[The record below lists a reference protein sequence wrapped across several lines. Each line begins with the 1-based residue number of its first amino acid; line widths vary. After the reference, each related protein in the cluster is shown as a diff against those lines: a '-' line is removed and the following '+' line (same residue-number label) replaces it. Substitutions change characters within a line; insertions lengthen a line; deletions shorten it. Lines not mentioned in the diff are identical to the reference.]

1 MSVQGVRSFAPM
13 TRETITLGTPLTLIV
28 GYNGSGKTTLIECLK
43 YATTGD
49 LPPNSKGG
57 AFVYDPKASTH
68 FSLLTC
74 HPLTEM
80 MQLSNDK
87 RVPAKVVLRFRSTN
101 GARYTV
107 NRQLEVTLQKS
118 GSRSMKTLETSLH
131 EIKPGGEKGND
142 SAKVAAIDELVPQL
156 LGVSPAIL
164 DSVIFCHQD
173 ESLWP
178 MSEPSALKKKFDDI
192 FAAKKY
198 TKAMEQLKIV
208 RKAQG
213 EKYRQLQIAHKQNE
227 VNKERG
233 QKNEKLCGKLS
244 NDIDEY
250 RREVDAITQEMA
262 GVEHKAKEAR
272 EQANK
277 FLGTMNELQYNL
289 DQFQFRQ
296 DAVAELRDSI
306 ELMSED
312 DDVLQRALDQYETR
326 LQRLKGDIEQ
336 HVSEYRG
343 LQGDVQDTENKLNA
357 KLGEKGK
364 LQSDKEKYERQ
375 LETRIGM
382 IQEAARSHEI
392 RGFDGN
398 LDDNQVRAFQ
408 GKIQGIFSSKKK
420 DYEQLQ
426 NRNAREADA
435 ANKGISELEN
445 EKNSRTSERAFAKQ
459 KKTENDRKVKRL
471 QTEVDSVN
479 CDEVRIGRLEN
490 DKAALDERSQQ
501 AQDEAVRNDWDEKIR
516 QAQEELRR
524 FEQQG
529 EDLNSELVNCTR
541 LASER
546 AQLDVRK
553 QEAQNREKALDK
565 LTTRWSKM
573 IADQVRPD
581 WKIESL
587 ESDFKTRLD
596 ERTSAVNKVKE
607 ECAELQ
613 QKLKQ
618 AEFKL
623 AEANKQHQKL
633 TDNKSDSEKSVLD
646 VLAKVAEDPSA
657 VTIDA
662 YDDQLED
669 LEEAKL
675 DVDKELK
682 LFDELKLYWTQAE
695 TCLNTKNKCLMC
707 DRAFDEDRS
716 KSKILTK
723 IAKHLSDESK
733 ADLQQEFRDVDKKV
747 ERLRAV
753 RPKHD
758 AYVRLKKE
766 LPAMEKA
773 IDDAKREKD
782 SILERLEAA
791 DDRRREAGEP
801 LEGLQ
806 SISSVISEITQ
817 LSRGIAE
824 AKEEVEKLTKSQKQS
839 GGPVRGASEVRE
851 AMSACAG
858 ETRKMR
864 WKLDTLMGDRQRNR
878 DLISNLELELSNLKG
893 KITEAK
899 QLMDRKRTLKEE
911 IKALKED
918 NEAQDAV
925 VSDIDTQLT
934 QLQPRIDAAR
944 AQRDDALASGRK
956 KAEKVAE
963 ERDSVARTL
972 SQLKIIEDDIQGYI
986 DRGGESNLASI
997 ERSIQTL
1004 QQSLNRLKGEIEEL
1018 TKLINSEKEEL
1029 SQGDRNKKNIRDNLK
1044 FRENC
1049 RVLTKLEERI
1059 KELRSE
1065 DAEKD
1070 YERLM
1075 AEAKQYDRQH
1085 NLLQSRKSEI
1095 VGQSTATD
1103 KELARA
1109 IELFE
1114 QEYKGAEELY
1124 RKSSIE
1130 LATTKGAIQDLATF
1144 GNSLDKAIMHYH
1156 SLKMEEVNRIA
1167 GELWR
1172 ATYQGTDIDTIA
1184 IRSAADSNNARG
1196 TYNYRVTMVK
1206 QDTEMDMRGR
1216 CSAGQKVLASIIIR
1230 LALAESFGISC
1241 GLIAL
1246 DEPTTN
1252 LDSDNIRSLA
1262 VSLHGIIKARQAQAN
1277 FQLIVITHDEEFLRH
1292 MRCSDFCDSFY
1303 RVKRDENQCS
1313 KIEREE
1319 IGRITE

>member
-1 MSVQGVRSFAPM
+1 M
-13 TRETITLGTPLTLIV
+13 
-28 GYNGSGKTTLIECLK
+28 
-43 YATTGD
+43 
-49 LPPNSKGG
+49 
-57 AFVYDPKASTH
+57 
-68 FSLLTC
+68 
-74 HPLTEM
+74 
-80 MQLSNDK
+80 
-87 RVPAKVVLRFRSTN
+87 
-101 GARYTV
+101 
-107 NRQLEVTLQKS
+107 
-118 GSRSMKTLETSLH
+118 
-131 EIKPGGEKGND
+131 
-142 SAKVAAIDELVPQL
+142 AAVDELVPQL

-164 DSVIFCHQD
+164 DAVIFCHQD

-198 TKAMEQLKIV
+198 TKAMDQLKVV
-208 RKAQG
+208 RKNKGDQF
-213 EKYRQLQIAHKQNE
+213 RQLQIEHKQNE
-227 VNKERG
+227 ENKERG
-233 QKNEKLCGKLS
+233 QKNQKLCQKLAK
-244 NDIDEY
+244 DIDEY
-250 RREVDAITQEMA
+250 RKKIDTLTEEMTE
-262 GVEHKAKEAR
+262 VEHKAKEAR
-272 EQANK
+272 EEANK
-277 FLGTMNELQYNL
+277 YLSTMNDLQYNL

-306 ELMSED
+306 EVMSED
-312 DDVLQRALDQYETR
+312 DDVLQKALDQYETR
-326 LQRLKGDIEQ
+326 LQRLKDEIEQ
-336 HVSEYRG
+336 HASEYRS
-343 LQGDVQDTENKLNA
+343 LQGYVRDTEKQLNV

-382 IQEAARSHEI
+382 IREAARRHEI
-392 RGFDGN
+392 RGFDGDLN
-398 LDDNQVRAFQ
+398 EGQVHAFHD
-408 GKIQGIFSSKKK
+408 KIQGIYNSKKK
-420 DYEQLQ
+420 EHEQMQ

-445 EKNSRTSERAFAKQ
+445 EKNSRTSERAFARQ

-471 QTEVDSVN
+471 QTEADSVN
-479 CDEVRIGRLEN
+479 CDEVRINRLEN
-490 DKAALDERSQQ
+490 DKAAIEERSQQ
-501 AQDEAVRNDWDEKIR
+501 AQNEAVTNDWDENIR
-516 QAQEELRR
+516 RAQEELRQ

-553 QEAQNREKALDK
+553 QEANNRAKALDK

-573 IADQVRPD
+573 LAETVRPD
-581 WKIESL
+581 WQIESL
-587 ESDFKTRLD
+587 ESDFKAKLD
-596 ERTSAVNKVKE
+596 EKTSAVSKVKE
-607 ECAELQ
+607 ECEDLQ

-618 AEFKL
+618 VEFKL

-633 TDNKSDSEKSVLD
+633 ADNKADSEKSVLN
-646 VLAKVAEDPSA
+646 VLREVADDPGA

-669 LEEAKL
+669 LEDAKL

-716 KSKILTK
+716 KSKILGK
-723 IAKHLSDESK
+723 ISKHLSDESK
-733 ADLQQEFRDVDKKV
+733 ADLQQEFRDADKKV

-758 AYVRLKKE
+758 AFVRLKKE
-766 LPAMEKA
+766 LPAIEKSV
-773 IDDAKREKD
+773 DDAKREKD
-782 SILERLEAA
+782 IMLEKLEAA
-791 DDRRREAGEP
+791 DDRRRKAEEP

-806 SISSVISEITQ
+806 SVSTVISEIIQ
-817 LSRGIAE
+817 LSKGIAE
-824 AKEEVEKLTKSQKQS
+824 ANEEVDKLTKSQKQS
-839 GGPVRGASEVRE
+839 GGSIRSASEVRE
-851 AMSACAG
+851 ALSTCAG
-858 ETRKMR
+858 ETRKIR
-864 WKLDTLMGDRQRNR
+864 WKLDSLIGDRQRNR
-878 DLISNLELELSNLKG
+878 DLTSNLELELSNLNG

-899 QLMDRKRTLKEE
+899 QLMDRKRTLRDE

-918 NEAQDAV
+918 NEAQDAT
-925 VSDIDTQLT
+925 VSGIDTQLS
-934 QLQPRIDAAR
+934 QIQPKIDAAR
-944 AQRDDALASGRK
+944 AQRDDALANGRR

-972 SQLKIIEDDIQGYI
+972 SQLKIIEDDIQDYM
-986 DRGGESNLASI
+986 DRGGETNLASI

-1004 QQSLNRLKGEIEEL
+1004 QQSLNRLKGDMEDL
-1018 TKLINSEKEEL
+1018 TKRINAQKEEL
-1029 SQGDRNKKNIRDNLK
+1029 SQGDRNKKNIKDNLK

-1049 RVLTKLEERI
+1049 RVLTSIEEKI
-1059 KELRSE
+1059 EKLRSE

-1085 NLLQSRKSEI
+1085 NILQSKKSEAI
-1095 VGQSTATD
+1095 GQSTATD

-1109 IELFE
+1109 IELFD
-1114 QEYKGAEELY
+1114 QEYKGADERF
-1124 RKSSIE
+1124 RKSSIQ
-1130 LATTKGAIQDLATF
+1130 LTTTKGAIEDLATF
-1144 GNSLDKAIMHYH
+1144 SKSLDKAIMHYH

-1184 IRSAADSNNARG
+1184 IRSDVESSNNLRK

-1292 MRCSDFCDSFY
+1292 MRCSDFCDNFY

-1319 IGRITE
+1319 IARITE

>member
-1 MSVQGVRSFAPM
+1 MSRVEGMSIQGVRSFAPM
-13 TRETITLGTPLTLIV
+13 TRESITLGTPLTLIV

-43 YATTGD
+43 YATTGE

-57 AFVYDPKASTH
+57 AFVYDPK
-68 FSLLTC
+68 
-74 HPLTEM
+74 
-80 MQLSNDK
+80 LSNDK
-87 RVPAKVVLRFRSTN
+87 RVPAKVVLKFRSTN
-101 GARYTV
+101 GTKYTV
-107 NRQLEVTLQKS
+107 NRQLEVTLQKN
-118 GSRSMKTLETSLH
+118 GSRSMKTLETSLQVVS
-131 EIKPGGEKGND
+131 PSGEK
-142 SAKVAAIDELVPQL
+142 STTSTKVAAIDELVPQY

-164 DSVIFCHQD
+164 DAVIFCHQD

-178 MSEPSALKKKFDDI
+178 MSEPSALKKKFDEI
-192 FAAKKY
+192 FAAKQY
-198 TKAMEQLKIV
+198 TKAMEQLKLV
-208 RKAQG
+208 RKAKGDQF
-213 EKYRQLQIAHKQNE
+213 RQLQTEHKQNE

-233 QKNEKLCGKLS
+233 QKNQKLCEKLA
-244 NDIDEY
+244 NDIEEY
-250 RREVDAITQEMA
+250 RIQVDAITEEMA
-262 GVEHKAKEAR
+262 EVEHKARGAR
-272 EQANK
+272 EQANQ
-277 FLGTMNELQYNL
+277 FLSTMNDLQYNM
-289 DQFQFRQ
+289 DQYQFRQ

-306 ELMSED
+306 EVMSED

-336 HVSEYRG
+336 HVLEYRS
-343 LQGDVQDTENKLNA
+343 LQGDVTDTENKLNV

-364 LQSDKEKYERQ
+364 LQSDKEKFERQ

-392 RGFDGN
+392 RGFDGE
-398 LDDNQVRAFQ
+398 LDDNQVRAFHD
-408 GKIQGIFSSKKK
+408 KIQGIFNSKKK
-420 DYEQLQ
+420 EHEQLQ

-445 EKNSRTSERAFAKQ
+445 EKNSRTSERAFARQ

-516 QAQEELRR
+516 QTQEELRR

-553 QEAQNREKALDK
+553 QEALNREKALDK
-565 LTTRWSKM
+565 LTARWSKTLSE
-573 IADQVRPD
+573 QVRPD
-581 WKIESL
+581 WQIESL
-587 ESDFKTRLD
+587 ESDFKAKMD
-596 ERTSAVNKVKE
+596 ERTSAVNKVKD
-607 ECAELQ
+607 ECGELQ

-618 AEFKL
+618 VEFKL

-633 TDNKSDSEKSVLD
+633 TDNKSDCEKSVMG
-646 VLAKVAEDPSA
+646 VLVKVAEDPAA

-707 DRAFDEDRS
+707 DRAFDGDRS

-723 IAKHLSDESK
+723 ISKHLSDQSK

-747 ERLRAV
+747 ELLRAV

-758 AYVRLKKE
+758 AFVRLKKE
-766 LPAMEKA
+766 LPATEKA
-773 IDDAKREKD
+773 IEDAKKEKE
-782 SILERLEAA
+782 SILEKLEAA
-791 DDRRREAGEP
+791 DDRRRKAGEP

-806 SISSVISEITQ
+806 SIASVISEIIQ
-817 LSRGIAE
+817 LSKGIAE

-839 GGPVRGASEVRE
+839 GGPVRSASEVRE
-851 AMSACAG
+851 AMSTCAG

-864 WKLDTLMGDRQRNR
+864 LKLDTLMGDRQRNR
-878 DLISNLELELSNLKG
+878 DLISNLELELSNLNG

-899 QLMDRKRTLKEE
+899 QLMDRKRTLKDE

-918 NEAQDAV
+918 NEAQDAA
-925 VSDIDTQLT
+925 VSNIDAKLT

-956 KAEKVAE
+956 KADKVAE

-972 SQLKIIEDDIQGYI
+972 SQLKIIEDDIQDYV
-986 DRGGESNLASI
+986 DRGGEGNLASI
-997 ERSIQTL
+997 DRSIQTL
-1004 QQSLNRLKGEIEEL
+1004 QQSLNRLKGEMEDL
-1018 TKLINSEKEEL
+1018 TRRINTQKEEL

-1049 RVLTKLEERI
+1049 RVLTSIEEKI
-1059 KELRSE
+1059 EKLRSE

-1070 YERLM
+1070 YDRLM
-1075 AEAKQYDRQH
+1075 NEAKRYDREH
-1085 NLLQSRKSEI
+1085 SLLQSRKSE
-1095 VGQSTATD
+1095 VLGQSSATD

-1109 IELFE
+1109 IELYE
-1114 QEYKGAEELY
+1114 QEYKGAEEMY
-1124 RKSSIE
+1124 RKSSIQ

-1184 IRSAADSNNARG
+1184 IRSDADSNNSRR

-1262 VSLHGIIKARQAQAN
+1262 VSLHGIIKARQSQTN

-1292 MRCSDFCDSFY
+1292 MRCSDFCDKFY

-1313 KIEREE
+1313 KVEREE